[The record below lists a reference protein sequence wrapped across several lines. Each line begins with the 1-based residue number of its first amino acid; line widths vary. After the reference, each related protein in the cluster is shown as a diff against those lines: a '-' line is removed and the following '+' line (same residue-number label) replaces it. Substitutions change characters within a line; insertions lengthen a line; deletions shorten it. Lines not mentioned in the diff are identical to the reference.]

1 MSHFAGVDVVVD
13 VVVDVDADADIDM
26 RMLVFLKGAETE

>member
-13 VVVDVDADADIDM
+13 VVVDVDADIDM